1 MLVNDLVNVATDNL
15 REKYL
20 KENLKVK
27 EYIPISEKITKAK
40 SIVRFGMH
48 DKDGEY
54 RADSPSTYILYTLV
68 KLDTWT
74 NLDIDF
80 AGDTMGV
87 DEQYDALDKLGLIEK
102 IFAMLPEKDISEFD
116 VIYTMV
122 LNDVKE
128 NELSTKY
135 VVEKTIAK
143 FGTAFGEFV
152 TPLLDQVLAQ
162 LPSEEKTE
170 PDIEVVK

>member
-20 KENLKVK
+20 KENLKV
-27 EYIPISEKITKAK
+27 ENYVPISLKIAKAK
-40 SIVRFGMH
+40 SVVRFGMH

-54 RADSPSTYILYTLV
+54 RADSPNTYILYTLV
-68 KLDTWT
+68 KIDTWT

-80 AGDTMGV
+80 TGDTMPI
-87 DEQYDALDKLGLIEK
+87 DEQYDALDKLGLIET
-102 IFAMLPEKDISEFD
+102 ISSMLPEKDISEFD

-122 LNDVKE
+122 LNDTKE

-135 VVEKTIAK
+135 IVEKTIAK
-143 FGTAFGEFV
+143 FGTAFGEIV
-152 TPLLDQVLAQ
+152 TPLLEQLSAQMPELA
-162 LPSEEKTE
+162 KT
-170 PDIEVVK
+170 VVE

>member
-1 MLVNDLVNVATDNL
+1 MLINDLLNVATDNL

-20 KENLKVK
+20 KENLKV
-27 EYIPISEKITKAK
+27 EAYIPIAEKITKAK

-68 KLDTWT
+68 KIDTWT
-74 NLDIDF
+74 NLSIDF
-80 AGDTMGV
+80 TGDTMAV
-87 DEQYDALDKLGLIEK
+87 SEQYDALDRFGLIEL
-102 IFAMLPEKDISEFD
+102 ISSMLPEKDISEFD

-122 LNDVKE
+122 LNDTKE

-135 VVEKTIAK
+135 IVEKTIAK
-143 FGTAFGEFV
+143 FGTAFGEII
-152 TPLLDQVLAQ
+152 TPLLEQVSAQ
-162 LPSEEKTE
+162 MPELVAETK
-170 PDIEVVK
+170 I

>member
-20 KENLKVK
+20 KENLKV
-27 EYIPISEKITKAK
+27 ENYVPISLKIAKAK

-54 RADSPSTYILYTLV
+54 RADSPNTYILYTLV
-68 KLDTWT
+68 KIDTWT

-80 AGDTMGV
+80 TGDTMPI
-87 DEQYDALDKLGLIEK
+87 DEQYDALDKLGLIE
-102 IFAMLPEKDISEFD
+102 IISAMLPEKDISEFD

-122 LNDVKE
+122 LNDTKE

-135 VVEKTIAK
+135 IVEKTIAK
-143 FGTAFGEFV
+143 FGTAFGEMV
-152 TPLLDQVLAQ
+152 APLLEQLSTQMPELANAVA
-162 LPSEEKTE
+162 E
-170 PDIEVVK
+170 